1 MVSQGREARGGD
13 GRDGKGREEDGK
25 EVQGGGGR
33 RREFSLLRDLFL
45 LAVFFFPALVIS
57 EYEVGSRRR
66 AHIIIFTSAS
76 IGFIWGN
83 YSQ

>member
-1 MVSQGREARGGD
+1 MRGD
-13 GRDGKGREEDGK
+13 GEVKEGRNRAGEREGS
-25 EVQGGGGR
+25 GGG
-33 RREFSLLRDLFL
+33 REFSLLRDLFL
-45 LAVFFFPALVIS
+45 LAVFPALVIS

-76 IGFIWGN
+76 IGFIWEN